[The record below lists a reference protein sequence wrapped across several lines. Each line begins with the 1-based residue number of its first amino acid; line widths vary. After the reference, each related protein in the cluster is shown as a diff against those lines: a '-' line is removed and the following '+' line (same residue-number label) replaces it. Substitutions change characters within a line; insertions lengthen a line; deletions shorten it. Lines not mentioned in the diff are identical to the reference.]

1 MTNRML
7 HLLTLENELKTK
19 GKMTLISGS
28 LYHDHFCNATTSM
41 TVFVPSIAS
50 KREVLSQADEQNDRA
65 SNKPRIRKES
75 IPL

>member
-1 MTNRML
+1 MA
-7 HLLTLENELKTK
+7 
-19 GKMTLISGS
+19 LISGS
-28 LYHDHFCNATTSM
+28 LFHDHFCNATTSM

-50 KREVLSQADEQNDRA
+50 KREVLSQADEQNDTA

>member
-19 GKMTLISGS
+19 AKMTLISGS